1 MLSDR
6 RLSDVNE
13 NIAQVRFCVLC
24 FKSFK
29 KVYNRLHNYNCV
41 QAEMTAKIAKYI
53 ILKYK
58 PFEFALT

>member
-13 NIAQVRFCVLC
+13 DIAQVRFCVLG

-29 KVYNRLHNYNCV
+29 GVSNRLHNYNCV
-41 QAEMTAKIAKYI
+41 QAEMAAKIAKYN

-58 PFEFALT
+58 SF